1 MTDVKIAAV
10 PPIPAVAVV
19 SGSSGISKNNSN
31 INSSSSTMSATMRT
45 TLQTVPESL
54 PADHV
59 TNAVAPVQGTTQPET
74 KTHSHVTAAAAVK
87 NRSSS
92 SKVSVPSDFVTL

>member
-1 MTDVKIAAV
+1 
-10 PPIPAVAVV
+10 
-19 SGSSGISKNNSN
+19 
-31 INSSSSTMSATMRT
+31 MSATMRT

-59 TNAVAPVQGTTQPET
+59 TNAVAPVQGTTQTET
-74 KTHSHVTAAAAVK
+74 STSSSSSKSHSHATAAAAAVK

-92 SKVSVPSDFVTL
+92 SKVSAKGVVAEFVGFCTLSVYTGVVSFL